1 MKKIR
6 IKRSIMACI
15 LGTSKTTISLKK
27 RIEFFETLK
36 LLIEIGELN
45 EENLNY
51 RG

>member
-6 IKRSIMACI
+6 IKSSIMAFI
-15 LGTSKTTISLKK
+15 QGTTKTRISLKN
-27 RIEFFETLK
+27 RIEILK

-51 RG
+51 